1 MASAAATLLDFEW
14 EIPAID
20 QWVSPDLSPWSIAY
34 GDPNLEGMLR
44 ETLGH
49 YSQLSIWRKAKA
61 CDTGEVPDLTE
72 VRALLRRGN
81 ASKDYRMTYWL
92 DAVVQGGADT
102 SFSRYATFEEGL
114 VKCACCEE
122 VVEGSVWEHLRY
134 FCKTTL
140 EDPELID
147 IEVIMRGQEELRAGN
162 RSSLWLRG
170 LRPLNMVDPLSSEY
184 VFTNS
189 WGSSRIDVEGLLL
202 GSDGTGG
209 ENSRDARVRRCCF
222 GAAIFRVVAH
232 SFTVVGTAYGTVCGK
247 QTVPR
252 GLLHMLI

>member
-1 MASAAATLLDFEW
+1 M
-14 EIPAID
+14 
-20 QWVSPDLSPWSIAY
+20 V
-34 GDPNLEGMLR
+34 
-44 ETLGH
+44 
-49 YSQLSIWRKAKA
+49 
-61 CDTGEVPDLTE
+61 
-72 VRALLRRGN
+72 
-81 ASKDYRMTYWL
+81 YWL

-122 VVEGSVWEHLRY
+122 VVEGSIWEHLSY
-134 FCKTTL
+134 FCRVIL

-170 LRPLNMVDPLSSEY
+170 LRPLNMVDPLASEY
-184 VFTNS
+184 SFTNS
-189 WGSSRIDVEGLLL
+189 WGNTRIDVEGHLR

-209 ENSRDARVRRCCF
+209 ENSRDARIRRCYF
-222 GAAIFRVVAH
+222 GAAIFRLVAH

-252 GLLHMLI
+252 SEIQGLLHLLLYIKGNAIITIDNKNETNPC